1 MTRRLC
7 WRPRL
12 TPLRRCSPQ
21 RMSRSGGGIGRPYGR
36 STGTIHPSPCL
47 RLRWMR
53 PLAGLSPRCARG
65 RSERIATPPCLSR
78 GPQQKW
84 RSASPRWRTGDASQG
99 RSRCDQPPGL
109 VPGFD
114 LADPGRRGPWAG
126 EVSGSDKL
134 FDFFVCRRKSAGTHP
149 GPHPGGQ
156 CDGASWGFLGR
167 FSPPPPG
174 CALPSQPGD
183 RLRRPASGPWP
194 WGITNSLRGTAHS
207 SPVRYHGGGLSASAT
222 SGQSRRPRSH
232 VQRRRWGGFVATN
245 ADDLTRL
252 LLPPQLD
259 VRSSVVEEDDLGSPE
274 RLTPSQRFDEAQL
287 PIPRPVGA
295 RLLSF
300 AREWNRLTTDQ
311 FVRSVVRKG
320 YRIELDSS
328 PNLSPVPIPM
338 QLSRD
343 SEKAQSLRQEIIS
356 LQERRRLASG
366 VRLEV
371 PQPIC
376 PQREIQDDYSQ
387 SSDQRV
393 ASRGLGGECR
403 PQRRLLP
410 HPHTQEVP
418 TPTSVCCRNG
428 RRAPGFPI
436 QGPTVRTDFSA
447 KGIYESNTTSRTSG
461 AHARGLS
468 STVSRRL
475 DTTKYRQV
483 ITGSANKLV
492 AQCHAP
498 SRSGTKCAQVTLGTH
513 SATDTHR
520 CRISS
525 RRRSDVPA
533 DGKSS
538 KDRKQSISAS
548 IGSSRDSLFL
558 ALPAWTYEL
567 GNGCNP
573 IRETAPQTSAVLPAS
588 PLGACIKECG
598 SSYPSE
604 TQSAQSSS
612 PMVVGQGVH
621 TGRDVVRHSRG
632 SGAAI
637 HRCVRVGLGSPYG
650 HTSGKRSMVCEGG
663 HAPHQ
668 PTGDDRSTECIAS
681 LSDTVSRTNDSI
693 DVRQCHRRVIS
704 DETGRY
710 SLTAY
715 VPISEGSTAPSTRH
729 TYLPSGQTHAEGE
742 ECISGPAPQER
753 SADPATQP
761 SETSVTPSCAP
772 TSVYSRIWKLPVIFS
787 PQMPMYVRCVAM
799 RGALQCAARTSLI
812 GTTLAELSKQLRNI
826 TYRQLFKINT
836 PYCHACL

>member
-1 MTRRLC
+1 MIGAAHVFVITTPRPRGLRTAMRDAGPSSSVVSVGGVAAAPLGRHLQNIPWRRYATSCSSRWGLSEEELPRDWLPRDTEPMSLEVPRQHTDDTSVVLTTSANPTSEVQPSADEPEWRRYRETLRAVYRYHPSIPLPEAPVDETFGGALSALCQGQVREDRYSSLPQSGAPAEVKVRVSQMKDWEMLARAGLGVTNHPDWFLGSIWQILVGVDLGPEKSADLTNCLTSSCVAVNQLAHIQAHTLAANATVRREAFLDASVLHRPGAHFLRSQAIGCVDLLAGRGHEALRTASEEQRTALLFDTTVGASRPLLPLANHADLEAMPNGGDGVGLSRQTRRL
-7 WRPRL
+7 P
-12 TPLRRCSPQ
+12 
-21 RMSRSGGGIGRPYGR
+21 
-36 STGTIHPSPCL
+36 
-47 RLRWMR
+47 
-53 PLAGLSPRCARG
+53 
-65 RSERIATPPCLSR
+65 
-78 GPQQKW
+78 
-84 RSASPRWRTGDASQG
+84 
-99 RSRCDQPPGL
+99 
-109 VPGFD
+109 
-114 LADPGRRGPWAG
+114 
-126 EVSGSDKL
+126 
-134 FDFFVCRRKSAGTHP
+134 
-149 GPHPGGQ
+149 
-156 CDGASWGFLGR
+156 
-167 FSPPPPG
+167 
-174 CALPSQPGD
+174 
-183 RLRRPASGPWP
+183 
-194 WGITNSLRGTAHS
+194 
-207 SPVRYHGGGLSASAT
+207 
-222 SGQSRRPRSH
+222 
-232 VQRRRWGGFVATN
+232 

-387 SSDQRV
+387 SSDQCV

-525 RRRSDVPA
+525 RRRTDVPA

-548 IGSSRDSLFL
+548 IGSGRDSLFL

-573 IRETAPQTSAVLPAS
+573 IRENAPQTSAVLPAS

-681 LSDTVSRTNDSI
+681 LSDTVSRTNGSI
-693 DVRQCHRRVIS
+693 H
-704 DETGRY
+704 
-710 SLTAY
+710 
-715 VPISEGSTAPSTRH
+715 
-729 TYLPSGQTHAEGE
+729 
-742 ECISGPAPQER
+742 
-753 SADPATQP
+753 
-761 SETSVTPSCAP
+761 
-772 TSVYSRIWKLPVIFS
+772 
-787 PQMPMYVRCVAM
+787 
-799 RGALQCAARTSLI
+799 
-812 GTTLAELSKQLRNI
+812 
-826 TYRQLFKINT
+826 
-836 PYCHACL
+836 